1 MGGQPSNT
9 RQIVTK
15 LTELDLIELRT
26 LLSWVGTGNV
36 SLLIP

>member
-1 MGGQPSNT
+1 MGNQANT

-15 LTELDLIELRT
+15 LTLLDLIELRT
-26 LLSWVGTGNV
+26 LLSWVETGNV

>member
-1 MGGQPSNT
+1 MGNQANT